1 MKRQTK
7 LTQQEQEQL
16 AAAQQQT
23 QSSSPQEFASVEE
36 LLRHDAEHT
45 LVPPRIAH
53 RLEEST
59 GKLPPPSGRAW
70 WCGPCLLRCRPVAS
84 P

>member
-23 QSSSPQEFASVEE
+23 QGAQEFANVEE
-36 LLRHDAEHT
+36 MLRHDALHT
-45 LVPPRIAH
+45 PVPPTIEH
-53 RLEEST
+53 RLAESV
-59 GKLPPPSGRAW
+59 KELPPPPGRAW
-70 WCGPCLLRCRPVAS
+70 WRRFFGG
-84 P
+84 